1 MKIALWIVQALL
13 AVAFGMAGTMKAF
26 TPGPEL
32 IEAMPWVG
40 EAGLA
45 VARIAGFAE
54 LAGAIGLI
62 LPAVTRIKPSLTA
75 WAGVGLATV
84 MVLAAG
90 FHLTRGELFMLAPNS
105 VLGAM
110 AAFVAWG
117 RFRKAPIT
125 PRSARGPE
133 VSSATA

>member
-1 MKIALWIVQALL
+1 MKIALWIVQAIL
-13 AVAFGMAGTMKAF
+13 AVAFAMAGYMKAF

-62 LPAVTRIKPSLTA
+62 LPAATRIKPSLTA

-90 FHLTRGELFMLAPNS
+90 FHIFRGELYMLGPNT

-117 RFRKAPIT
+117 RFKKAPIS
-125 PRSARGPE
+125 PRSATPQP
-133 VSSATA
+133 SSATA